1 MRGEGARPFHQFL
14 LFAFQNI
21 VRHTARAIAMHQFV
35 QCAPRFTFQK
45 RLWQIKSGM
54 FMEKL
59 DDLRFLRPFDLVFF
73 FVLEIVFDHVT
84 KIGNC
89 FSGRK
94 PGRKRIVDRWKD
106 LLFDFV

>member
-35 QCAPRFTFQK
+35 QRAPRFTFQK
-45 RLWQIKSGM
+45 RRWQIKGGM
-54 FMEKL
+54 FVEKL
-59 DDLRFLRPFDLVFF
+59 DDLRFFRPLEIAFF

-84 KIGNC
+84 KIGPR
-89 FSGRK
+89 FSGH
-94 PGRKRIVDRWKD
+94 
-106 LLFDFV
+106 